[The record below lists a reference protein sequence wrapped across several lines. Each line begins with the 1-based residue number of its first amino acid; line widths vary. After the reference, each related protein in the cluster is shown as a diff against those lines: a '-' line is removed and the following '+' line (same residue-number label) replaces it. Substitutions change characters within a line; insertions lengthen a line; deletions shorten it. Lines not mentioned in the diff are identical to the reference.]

1 MASSLIDFLEEL
13 DTNSKLMEAYK
24 NDPVATAAKYGL
36 SDEDLTLIKEQN
48 WDEVKK
54 RFDDASKANR
64 VVSY

>member
-13 DTNSKLMEAYK
+13 DTNSKLMESYK

>member
-1 MASSLIDFLEEL
+1 MANSLIDFLEEL
-13 DTNSKLMEAYK
+13 DTNSKLMEVYK
-24 NDPVATAAKYGL
+24 NDPVETAAKYGL